1 MYEKETLEDQI
12 KNLARSTGADLVG
25 ICSAESIKSKPFS
38 DPLYLL
44 PDAQSVVSIAIK
56 FSKEKVKKYLS
67 KEDHEPLRLEEGLIT
82 RKLKKIGGQIKDLL
96 QAKDFKAVNC
106 DVNFDYRNVDK
117 KGKSVVGAFENL
129 IALVNKDRN
138 PDMLLTEKEKKQ
150 MAVLKKMIYAGLR
163 QNPLNYIPYLSHK
176 CVAEAAGLGRIGW
189 SGNLVTPQF
198 GARVLLNSV
207 VTNARLTP
215 DKHLATNPCNL
226 CKLCEKVCQGGIFER
241 DKSQE
246 IEIAGVKETIGKRN
260 SIAYCVAVCGGFIGQ
275 NKFKEW
281 STWSPFR
288 LEKGQQLPK
297 DDSIDN
303 FVRELFIRGID
314 RGGAEAENVL
324 RLIKDTYFGLDE
336 DKPLDTFNS
345 TCAMCQLVCGA
356 TQKEKKESYQTLS
369 NSGYI
374 K

>member
-1 MYEKETLEDQI
+1 
-12 KNLARSTGADLVG
+12 
-25 ICSAESIKSKPFS
+25 
-38 DPLYLL
+38 
-44 PDAQSVVSIAIK
+44 
-56 FSKEKVKKYLS
+56 
-67 KEDHEPLRLEEGLIT
+67 
-82 RKLKKIGGQIKDLL
+82 
-96 QAKDFKAVNC
+96 
-106 DVNFDYRNVDK
+106 
-117 KGKSVVGAFENL
+117 
-129 IALVNKDRN
+129 
-138 PDMLLTEKEKKQ
+138 MLFCYT
-150 MAVLKKMIYAGLR
+150 
-163 QNPLNYIPYLSHK
+163 
-176 CVAEAAGLGRIGW
+176 
-189 SGNLVTPQF
+189 
-198 GARVLLNSV
+198 
-207 VTNARLTP
+207 
-215 DKHLATNPCNL
+215 
-226 CKLCEKVCQGGIFER
+226 
-241 DKSQE
+241 
-246 IEIAGVKETIGKRN
+246 N

-297 DDSIDN
+297 DDSVDN

-324 RLIKDTYFGLDE
+324 RLIKDNYFGLDE